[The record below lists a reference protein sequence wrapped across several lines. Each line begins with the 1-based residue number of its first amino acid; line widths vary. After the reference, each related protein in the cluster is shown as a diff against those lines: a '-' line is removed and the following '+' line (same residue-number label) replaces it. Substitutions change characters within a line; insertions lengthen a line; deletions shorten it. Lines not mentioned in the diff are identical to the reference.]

1 MERVGGFNGK
11 ADRLNSY
18 YMATRNPDYF
28 EEDLA
33 RYRAVTAAD
42 VKAAVER
49 YLPKDRRVELSVRR
63 TVRDELGHRRVDC
76 HPTSSARGRAR

>member
-1 MERVGGFNGK
+1 
-11 ADRLNSY
+11 
-18 YMATRNPDYF
+18 MATRDPDYF

-49 YLPKDRRVELSVRR
+49 YLPKDRRVELSV
-63 TVRDELGHRRVDC
+63 VPGEKK
-76 HPTSSARGRAR
+76 